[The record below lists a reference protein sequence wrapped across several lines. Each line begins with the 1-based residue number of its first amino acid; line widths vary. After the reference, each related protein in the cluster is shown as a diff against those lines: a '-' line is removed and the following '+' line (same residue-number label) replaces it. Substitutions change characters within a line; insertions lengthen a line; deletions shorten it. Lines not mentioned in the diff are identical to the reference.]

1 MSMNE
6 FKKTSYNI
14 SSILEK
20 HAVNGDSYISEDNL
34 YKLYKR
40 SNKDCTYESFLET
53 LMQEAKQEKIY
64 QDGNKYYL
72 PKIRD
77 YENYVA
83 EKLRG
88 LVYGRWDSS
97 RPLPVIQ
104 DGLYKA
110 FTQEQRN
117 AVNLAMHSKISVIT
131 GGAGSGKTTLIRSI
145 INNCRGRT
153 KFVLCAPTGKAAR
166 NLSEKT
172 GVRARTVHSAL
183 RTRPEEDFLSP
194 VVWDHTGMV
203 VVDEASMLTLE
214 MFSGIM
220 SRMSDICKLVLIGD
234 PNQLKPVGIGNV
246 LEDLISLRAPMI
258 HLESNHRQSQVAEA
272 LEYNVTK
279 FYSIRKLEDLHFD
292 NSFKLL
298 PMGTKAAY
306 NCVVRDASQSYQ
318 RGESIQVLTPF
329 NKKSI
334 LSAESLN
341 VGIRNIVN
349 PDREGLGKLHIG
361 SSTFHD
367 GDRVMILKNDNSREC
382 CNGDI
387 GILRIN
393 VEDSNYCIDL
403 PDGRA
408 PVWDFSQQLPEIA
421 LAYALTIHKS
431 QGSEYDKVIIP
442 IVEEFSCMLNRNLI
456 YTAFSRA
463 IYEIV
468 FYGHGEVL
476 LEALQKQQPARL
488 SGLVDKVLQDCKF
501 NSNIVA

>member
-1 MSMNE
+1 MNT
-6 FKKTSYNI
+6 KKVMNLDIAEIMEGHTQS
-14 SSILEK
+14 
-20 HAVNGDSYISEDNL
+20 GDAYTNENRL
-34 YKLYKR
+34 YKICK
-40 SNKDCTYESFLET
+40 NKHRDLTNVEFREKLNKYVLE
-53 LMQEAKQEKIY
+53 EKIY

-72 PKIRD
+72 PRIWN

-83 EKLRG
+83 EKLKEQ
-88 LVYGRWDSS
+88 VYGSWDSS
-97 RPLPVIQ
+97 RHLPVIQ
-104 DGLYKA
+104 DGLYNVLS
-110 FTQEQRN
+110 QEQRN
-117 AVNLAMHSKISVIT
+117 AVNLAMRSKISVIT

-145 INNCRGRT
+145 INSCCGRT
-153 KFVLCAPTGKAAR
+153 NFVLCAPTGKAAR

-172 GVRARTVHSAL
+172 GVRARTVHGAL

-279 FYSIRKLEDLHFD
+279 FSSIRKLEDLHFD

-298 PMGTKAAY
+298 PMSTKAAY

-382 CNGDI
+382 CNGDM

-442 IVEEFSCMLNRNLI
+442 IIEEFSCMLNRNLV

-463 IYEIV
+463 IYETVI
-468 FYGHGEVL
+468 YGHGEL
-476 LEALQKQQPARL
+476 LSEALQRQQPSRL
-488 SGLVDKVLQDCKF
+488 SGLVDRVLQDQKF
-501 NSNIVA
+501 NSNTVA